1 MRDELSP
8 YARLVDCVPEGY
20 TPSGFVVSIE
30 CLDPDGNQ
38 VLVCRMS
45 DDMTAWKGLGMA
57 QALVVDMKDQFRT
70 PAFAEEEDDDF
81 TG

>member
-20 TPSGFVVSIE
+20 TPSGFVVAIE
-30 CLDPDGNQ
+30 ALSSEGHP

-57 QALVVDMKDQFRT
+57 QALVVDMQEQFQV
-70 PAFAEEEDDDF
+70 PVLVEEDEDD
-81 TG
+81 

>member
-1 MRDELSP
+1 VRDELSP

-30 CLDPDGNQ
+30 ALDPEGRP

-57 QALVVDMKDQFRT
+57 QALVVDMKEQFQT
-70 PAFAEEEDDDF
+70 PAMAEDEDDDLA
-81 TG
+81 G